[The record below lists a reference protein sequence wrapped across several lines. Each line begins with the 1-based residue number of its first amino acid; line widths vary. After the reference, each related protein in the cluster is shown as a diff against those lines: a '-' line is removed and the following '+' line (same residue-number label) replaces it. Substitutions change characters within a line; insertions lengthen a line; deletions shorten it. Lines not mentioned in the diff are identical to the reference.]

1 MAKKRQKKQKAG
13 APEWMVTY
21 SDMVTLLLT
30 FFVLLLSMASMD
42 QIKFEKA
49 AGSLRGAFGVF
60 GGQDQQ
66 QISQP
71 TIVEIAPI
79 QDDLVQ
85 RTYTRIVTQMNRLR
99 LDSSIELVKDRGAV
113 ILRIN
118 DAVLFEPGSD
128 RLKET
133 SHPVLRKVAG
143 LIAPLPLQ
151 ARIEGHTDNIP
162 FLRSDMSNWEL
173 SVMRSIAVL
182 RFFQENDLLPLE
194 RMSAVGYGDQHPIA
208 PNDTPEGRAKNRRV
222 EFVLE
227 SIGDYREQLPY
238 LIDANEQLPF

>member
-1 MAKKRQKKQKAG
+1 VARKQKKQKAG

-42 QIKFEKA
+42 QVKFNKA

-60 GGQDQQ
+60 GGQDEQE
-66 QISQP
+66 ISQP

-85 RTYTRIVTQMNRLR
+85 RTYTRIITQMNRLR
-99 LDSSIELVKDRGAV
+99 LDKSIELVKDRGAV

-118 DAVLFEPGSD
+118 DAILFEAGSD
-128 RLKET
+128 QLKEE
-133 SHPVLRKVAG
+133 SYPVLRKVAG
-143 LIAPLPLQ
+143 LIEPLPLQ
-151 ARIEGHTDNIP
+151 ARIEGHTDNVP
-162 FLRSDMSNWEL
+162 FARSDMSNWEL

-182 RFFQENDLLPLE
+182 RFFQENNLLPLD
-194 RMSAVGYGDQHPIA
+194 RMSAVGYGDQHPIE
-208 PNDTPEGRAKNRRV
+208 PNDTPENRAKNRRV

-238 LIDANEQLPF
+238 LIDANEQMPF

>member
-1 MAKKRQKKQKAG
+1 MAKREKKKKAG
-13 APEWMVTY
+13 APEWTVTY

-30 FFVLLLSMASMD
+30 FFVLLLSMASLD
-42 QIKFEKA
+42 KIKFDKA

-60 GGQDQQ
+60 GGQDEQK
-66 QISQP
+66 ISQA

-79 QDDLVQ
+79 QDDMVQ
-85 RTYTRIVTQMNRLR
+85 RTYTRIKTQMNRMR
-99 LDSSIELVKDRGAV
+99 LDRSIELVKDRGAV

-118 DAVLFEPGSD
+118 EAILFAPGSD
-128 RLKET
+128 QLKEDA
-133 SHPVLRKVAG
+133 HPVLTKVAG
-143 LIAPLPLQ
+143 LIEPLPLQ

-162 FLRSDMSNWEL
+162 FARSDTTNWEL

-182 RFFQENDLLPLE
+182 RFFQQQNLLPLD

-208 PNDTPEGRAKNRRV
+208 LNDTPENRAKNRRV

-227 SIGDYREQLPY
+227 STGDYREQLPY

>member
-1 MAKKRQKKQKAG
+1 VAKREKKRKAG

-42 QIKFEKA
+42 QVKFDKA
-49 AGSLRGAFGVF
+49 SGSLKGAFGVF
-60 GGQDQQ
+60 GGQDEQK
-66 QISQP
+66 ISQP

-85 RTYTRIVTQMNRLR
+85 RTFTRIKTQINRLR
-99 LDSSIELVKDRGAV
+99 LDRSIELVKDRGAV

-118 DAVLFEPGSD
+118 DAVLFAPGSQ
-128 RLKET
+128 RLKEEAY
-133 SHPVLRKVAG
+133 PVLRKVAG
-143 LIAPLPLQ
+143 LIEPLPLQ

-162 FLRSDMSNWEL
+162 FVRSDMSNWEL

-182 RFFQENDLLPLE
+182 RFFQEQSLLPLD
-194 RMSAVGYGDQHPIA
+194 RLSAVGYGDQHPIA
-208 PNDTPEGRAKNRRV
+208 PNDTPENRAINRRV

-227 SIGDYREQLPY
+227 SVGDYRAQLPY

>member
-1 MAKKRQKKQKAG
+1 MAKKQKKQKEG

-42 QIKFEKA
+42 QIKFNKA

-60 GGQDQQ
+60 GGQDEQK
-66 QISQP
+66 ISQP

-85 RTYTRIVTQMNRLR
+85 RTYTRIVAQINRLR
-99 LDSSIELVKDRGAV
+99 LDRSIELVKDRGAV

-118 DAVLFEPGSD
+118 DAILFEPGSEQ
-128 RLKET
+128 LKEQ
-133 SHPVLRKVAG
+133 SYPVLRKVAG
-143 LIAPLPLQ
+143 LIEPLPLQ
-151 ARIEGHTDNIP
+151 ARIEGHTDNVP
-162 FLRSDMSNWEL
+162 FARSDMSNWEL

-182 RFFQENDLLPLE
+182 RFFQENKLLPLD
-194 RMSAVGYGDQHPIA
+194 RLSAVGYGDQHPIV
-208 PNDTPEGRAKNRRV
+208 PNDSPENRTKNRRV

>member
-1 MAKKRQKKQKAG
+1 MAKREKKRKAG

-42 QIKFEKA
+42 QVKFDKA

-60 GGQDQQ
+60 GGQDEQKVTQ
-66 QISQP
+66 A

-85 RTYTRIVTQMNRLR
+85 RTYTRIRTQMNRMR
-99 LDSSIELVKDRGAV
+99 LDRSIELVKDRGAV

-118 DAVLFEPGSD
+118 DAVLFGPGSD
-128 RLKET
+128 RLKEEAY
-133 SHPVLRKVAG
+133 PVLRKVAG
-143 LIAPLPLQ
+143 LIEPLPLQ
-151 ARIEGHTDNIP
+151 ARIEGHTDSTP
-162 FLRSDMSNWEL
+162 FVSSDMSNWEL

-182 RFFQENDLLPLE
+182 RFFQQQNLLPLD

-208 PNDTPEGRAKNRRV
+208 PNDTSENRAINRRV

-227 SIGDYREQLPY
+227 NTGDYREQLPY

>member
-1 MAKKRQKKQKAG
+1 MAKKKKKQKAG

-42 QIKFEKA
+42 EIKFNKA

-66 QISQP
+66 QVSQP

-85 RTYTRIVTQMNRLR
+85 RTYTRIMSQMNRLR
-99 LDSSIELVKDRGAV
+99 LDESIELVKDRGAV

-118 DAVLFEPGSD
+118 DAILFDAGSD
-128 RLKET
+128 QLKEA
-133 SHPVLRKVAG
+133 SHSVLRKVAG
-143 LIAPLPLQ
+143 LIEPLPLQ
-151 ARIEGHTDNIP
+151 ARIEGHTDNVP
-162 FLRSDMSNWEL
+162 FARSEMSNWEL

-182 RFFQENDLLPLE
+182 RFFQENELLPLD

-208 PNDTPEGRAKNRRV
+208 PNDTEENRAKNRRV

>member
-1 MAKKRQKKQKAG
+1 VAKKQKKQKAG

-42 QIKFEKA
+42 QIKFNQA

-60 GGQDQQ
+60 GGQDEQ

-85 RTYTRIVTQMNRLR
+85 RTYTRIMTQMNRLR
-99 LDSSIELVKDRGAV
+99 LDQSIEVVKDRGAV

-128 RLKET
+128 QLKDV

-143 LIAPLPLQ
+143 LIEPLPLQ

-162 FLRSDMSNWEL
+162 FARSDMSNWEL

-182 RFFQENDLLPLE
+182 RFFQEDELLPLD
-194 RMSAVGYGDQHPIA
+194 RMSAVGYGDQHPIV
-208 PNDTPEGRAKNRRV
+208 PNDTPENRAKNRRV

-227 SIGDYREQLPY
+227 SIGDYRKQLPY